1 MLSEFKRTLCLLSAV
16 AFIALSIASGCVRRT
31 TLPSDVSSVTVYQKD
46 RAMIVHRGDEGDRL
60 YYRDDN
66 GKIYYVDQSGRPV
79 VVERNVRV
87 ERGTAGMYYI
97 MDEDNV
103 TYYTNEYGRL
113 YYRDASGRDVFIEEA
128 GAGKVIDPLP
138 LLSGGIYPRVEQVRS
153 LGYCNSEWRSCN
165 ARCYDPSGLGNRRSC
180 LESCDYQREQCL
192 KPY

>member
-1 MLSEFKRTLCLLSAV
+1 MLSEFKRTLCLLSVV
-16 AFIALSIASGCVRRT
+16 AFIALSVASGCVRRT
-31 TLPSDVSSVTVYQKD
+31 TLSSDGSSVSVYQND

-87 ERGTAGMYYI
+87 ERGNAGMYYI
-97 MDEDNV
+97 MDDDQV

-113 YYRDASGRDVFIEEA
+113 YYRDPSGRDVFVEEA
-128 GAGKVIDPLP
+128 GAGRVIDPLP
-138 LLSGGIYPRVEQVRS
+138 LLRGGVYPRVEQVRS
-153 LGYCNSEWRSCN
+153 LGSCNSEWRNCN

-180 LESCDYQREQCL
+180 LGSCDYQREQCL

>member
-1 MLSEFKRTLCLLSAV
+1 M
-16 AFIALSIASGCVRRT
+16 
-31 TLPSDVSSVTVYQKD
+31 
-46 RAMIVHRGDEGDRL
+46 
-60 YYRDDN
+60 YYRDGN

-87 ERGTAGMYYI
+87 ERGNAGMYYI
-97 MDEDNV
+97 MDDDQV

-128 GAGKVIDPLP
+128 GAGTVIDPLP
-138 LLSGGIYPRVEQVRS
+138 LLSGGVYPRVEQVRS